1 MLESNHT
8 RDITSEVRLQAA
20 TLIDDEVEIS

>member
-8 RDITSEVRLQAA
+8 E
-20 TLIDDEVEIS
+20 